1 MKIAFLTEMAG
12 KSRIFRV
19 DEPLYVYNVS
29 EDLESE
35 TNNRV
40 DLQKQV
46 ETRILQIRPKNRL

>member
-1 MKIAFLTEMAG
+1 MAG

-29 EDLESE
+29 EELESE
-35 TNNRV
+35 TNDRV

-46 ETRILQIRPKNRL
+46 EQRIRQIKPKERL